1 MENIHI
7 TLKKEVFN
15 DAYLPYLDNEDR
27 YLVFYGGRIISAR
40 VILLLNFTYIDA

>member
-15 DAYLPYLDNEDR
+15 DAYLPYLDNDDR
-27 YLVFYGGRIISAR
+27 YLIFYGGRIISVR
-40 VILLLNFTYIDA
+40 VISLLKDISINA